1 MSEPLQFKIE
11 VFEGPRELL
20 LHLISKHKLNINDI
34 PIAQLLEQY
43 LDYLAQMQSMD
54 LEITSEFLAMA
65 AQLVYIKT
73 VSLLPRHEEA
83 EELKKQLQGQLLQY
97 DLCQRIAKQMGAK
110 YQGNAVFVRT
120 PLPIPV
126 DTVYRRSHHPQ
137 ELLDAYLDSAGKAQR
152 RLPPP
157 KTAFSG
163 IVNKRMVSVGSR
175 IIYVMRRLYQ
185 DGQLPYKELFAPCD
199 RSELVATFLAMLEL
213 MKSRR
218 ITVSDDNT
226 MVYFNR
232 THFTG
237 EEAPS
242 EEPGGKEEG

>member
-11 VFEGPRELL
+11 VFEGPMELL

-34 PIAQLLEQY
+34 PIAQLLDQY

-97 DLCQRIAKQMGAK
+97 DLCQRIAKQLGAK
-110 YQGNAVFVRT
+110 YQGNAVFVRA

-126 DTVYRRSHHPQ
+126 DTVYRRSHNPE
-137 ELLDAYLDSAGKAQR
+137 ELLDAYLDCAGKAQR

-163 IVNKRMVSVGSR
+163 IVSKRMVSVGSR

-185 DGQLPYKELFAPCD
+185 DGQLPYQELFTSCD

-213 MKSRR
+213 IKSRR

-232 THFTG
+232 THFT
-237 EEAPS
+237 EKEPPA
-242 EEPGGKEEG
+242 ENPGGKEEE

>member
-11 VFEGPRELL
+11 GFEGPLELL

-73 VSLLPRHEEA
+73 ESLLPRHEEA

-137 ELLDAYLDSAGKAQR
+137 ELLDAYLDSAGEAQR

-163 IVNKRMVSVGSR
+163 ILNKRMVSVASR
-175 IIYVMRRLYQ
+175 NIYV
-185 DGQLPYKELFAPCD
+185 
-199 RSELVATFLAMLEL
+199 L

-237 EEAPS
+237 EEAPA

>member
-1 MSEPLQFKIE
+1 MSEALQFKVE
-11 VFEGPRELL
+11 VFEGPLELL

-34 PIAQLLEQY
+34 PIAQLLDQY

-83 EELKKQLQGQLLQY
+83 EALKKQLQGQLLQY

-110 YQGNAVFVRT
+110 YQGNAVFVRS

-126 DTVYRRSHHPQ
+126 ETVYHRSHSPQ
-137 ELLDAYLDSAGKAQR
+137 QLLDAYLDSAGKARR

-163 IVNKRMVSVGSR
+163 IVNKRMVSVSSR

-185 DGQLPYKELFAPCD
+185 DGQLPYQELFAPCD

-213 MKSRR
+213 IKSRR

-237 EEAPS
+237 EEDSPAES
-242 EEPGGKEEG
+242 TGGKEG

>member
-11 VFEGPRELL
+11 VFEGPLELL

-185 DGQLPYKELFAPCD
+185 DGQLPYKELFAP
-199 RSELVATFLAMLEL
+199 ATAASWWPLFWPCW
-213 MKSRR
+213 S
-218 ITVSDDNT
+218 
-226 MVYFNR
+226 
-232 THFTG
+232 
-237 EEAPS
+237 
-242 EEPGGKEEG
+242 

>member
-1 MSEPLQFKIE
+1 MNQPLQFKIE
-11 VFEGPRELL
+11 VFEGPLELL

-65 AQLVYIKT
+65 AHLVYIKT

-97 DLCQRIAKQMGAK
+97 DLCQRIAKQMGQR
-110 YQGNAVFVRT
+110 YQGNAVFVRA

-126 DTVYRRSHHPQ
+126 DTVYRRSHLPQ
-137 ELLDAYLDSAGKAQR
+137 QLLDAYLESAGKAR
-152 RLPPP
+152 RRGPPP

-163 IVNKRMVSVGSR
+163 SVNNRGVSVSSR

-185 DGQLPYKELFAPCD
+185 DGQLPYQELFAPCD

-237 EEAPS
+237 EEDSPADS
-242 EEPGGKEEG
+242 PGGKEE